1 MKKTLAL
8 FLVLLALA
16 SLFSVAVV
24 AETVP
29 DPVQAPA
36 EEVVAPEPVIE
47 EATPE
52 PAETDPGGALPIDLT
67 ELFQAIWSVLAL
79 VVVRYV
85 IPWIRSKIKAE
96 RLAAFDYWSTVAV
109 TAAEKAYGAGK
120 GNEKLAMATE
130 IMRSHGFTIDT
141 DVVDALIKQLFETD
155 LTYKCNDPVEV
166 TEK

>member
-1 MKKTLAL
+1 MKEALVLVLALAL
-8 FLVLLALA
+8 FLLPIGY
-16 SLFSVAVV
+16 AVY
-24 AETVP
+24 AETAVY
-29 DPVQAPA
+29 PVQAPA
-36 EEVVAPEPVIE
+36 EEVVVPEPAVE
-47 EATPE
+47 EVTPE

-67 ELFQAIWSVLAL
+67 ELFQAVWSVLAL

-120 GNEKLAMATE
+120 GNEKLAMAAD

-141 DVVDALIKQLFETD
+141 DVVDALIKQLFEGD
-155 LTYKCNDPVEV
+155 RTYEYLEEV
-166 TEK
+166 KPKD